1 MFLLIDTKLHQF
13 SKFVLIVKEDTDVCN
28 NFFFLDVFKFCFSFQ
43 NNCLLALIFVALSTE
58 TNYQRVLPHALT
70 THQALWA
77 NFQEDNIKEW

>member
-70 THQALWA
+70 THQTLWA
-77 NFQEDNIKEW
+77 NFQADNV